1 MSKLRHFFRGYL
13 KHYLVWTGL
22 LLLGTPMLI
31 LMSVSDGSY
40 VQDSYNSNPL
50 SVVLA
55 ELDLLARIPFI
66 NAPIAALITLS
77 ICKGW
82 RKLFGS
88 KDSEIAELRRQVEE
102 LSSKANK

>member
-1 MSKLRHFFRGYL
+1 MI
-13 KHYLVWTGL
+13 
-22 LLLGTPMLI
+22 I

-40 VQDSYNSNPL
+40 VQDSDNSNPL

-55 ELDLLARIPFI
+55 ELDHRARIPFI
-66 NAPIAALITLS
+66 TAPIGAFITLS
-77 ICKGW
+77 ICKGL